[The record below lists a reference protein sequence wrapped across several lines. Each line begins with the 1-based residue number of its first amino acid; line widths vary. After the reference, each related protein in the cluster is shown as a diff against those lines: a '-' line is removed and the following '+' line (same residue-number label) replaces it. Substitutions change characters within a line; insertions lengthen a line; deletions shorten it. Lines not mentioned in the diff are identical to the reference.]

1 MSKSTN
7 PGATRRRWIGLIGGP
22 LAAGIMLLAGPPA
35 GLGQDAWFVAA
46 LTVLMATWWVSEALP
61 IAATALLPAAALPLL
76 GVSSPEQTM
85 AAYANPMI
93 FLFLGGFLIAMA
105 IQRWGLHRR
114 IALLILSATGG
125 RDDLLVA
132 GFMGATALLSM
143 WVSNTATAAMMLPI
157 GLSVIGLVESS
168 SGKTDRH
175 FTLALLLGIAF
186 GANIGGLGTLIG
198 TPPNAF
204 LAGYIGDRF
213 EMQIGFA
220 QWMAVGVPVSATM
233 LVLAWWVLTRWAF
246 PLPGQAIAGV
256 GELIEQERRQIGP
269 MQRTERRVAVVFVL
283 TALAWVMRP
292 WLESILPG
300 AVAISDAG
308 IALVGALALFL
319 VPADVRRLKFLLDWE
334 DTRGLPW
341 GVLVLVGG
349 GLALG
354 VAIDESGL
362 AGAIATLL
370 SGMGDWPAPL
380 LVLSVAVLAALMSH
394 VTSNTATAAT
404 LLPLVTSLAL
414 TIGIHPLLLGVP
426 VALAASAAFMLPV
439 ATPPNAIVFGS
450 DRITVPD
457 MVRAGALLTF
467 AGAGVATLAAFL
479 LAPRV
484 LGF

>member
-1 MSKSTN
+1 M
-7 PGATRRRWIGLIGGP
+7 IGGP
-22 LAAGIMLLAGPPA
+22 LAAAAMLLAGPPA
-35 GLGQDAWFVAA
+35 GLEPEAWYVAA

-61 IAATALLPAAALPLL
+61 IAATALLPAVALPLL
-76 GVSSPEQTM
+76 GVASPEQAM
-85 AAYANPMI
+85 ASYANPMI

-132 GFMGATALLSM
+132 GFMGATAMLSM

-157 GLSVIGLVESS
+157 GLSVISLVETS

-204 LAGYIGDRF
+204 LAGYMGDRF
-213 EMQIGFA
+213 DIQIGFA
-220 QWMAVGVPVSATM
+220 QWMVVGVPVSAIM
-233 LVLAWWVLTRWAF
+233 LVLAWWVLTRWVF
-246 PLPGQAIAGV
+246 PLPGQAIEGV

-292 WLESILPG
+292 WLESVLPG
-300 AVAISDAG
+300 SVAISDAG
-308 IALVGALALFL
+308 IALLGALALFL

-362 AGAIATLL
+362 AGAIAALL
-370 SGMGDWPAPL
+370 SGMGSWPAPL
-380 LVLSVAVLAALMSH
+380 LVLSVAILAALMSH

-414 TIGIHPLLLGVP
+414 AIDIHPLLLGVP

-467 AGAGVATLAAFL
+467 AGAGIATLAAFL
-479 LAPRV
+479 LAPWV